1 MKKRLV
7 LLLLLLPLLCM
18 AQDDDPN
25 SHRGVQYATTGTDFW
40 VCFPRTTRGMCRNAS
55 RLYVVCE
62 RDCDV
67 TVENEW
73 LGYSQTY
80 HVMRRRFCDPDTNYI
95 FIPMQYT
102 WIADT
107 VPYVFLPGYEPNPP
121 FEGIAVPRYD
131 YTGTIGDLPQ
141 PRGFHVTSTDTVA
154 LFIYVSSTHYTGCC
168 VLPTEMLRDEYVAL
182 PPVASR
188 HQLGLILPSRHPH
201 LATID
206 IVAVD
211 DSTTV
216 DIVLS
221 DWDWLNRR
229 PGDTLTVM
237 LRRGQLY
244 HLAAGEVQ
252 DKYYPRLSPYHY
264 VVAGDGLLE
273 DPTAIPVTMSRHKF
287 SGGEEV
293 RDTFAVDLA
302 GTRIRARDCKRIAVF
317 EGCGIGGSGLRGVIE
332 PTVKLE
338 QSVPITF
345 AEKEYLVPNWEY
357 SRYYIRFTGLEDNT
371 IVGIRDLA
379 DASHYVMLSV
389 DEGETNWWETDT
401 NEGPYYITSNK
412 PLLVK
417 WIGYDLC
424 TPTPTR
430 WWHGGRIA
438 FGTMTDVDENGNLRT
453 MRHYLHILVRTE
465 DVESMWMDE
474 YHISS
479 YFQALVGSHY
489 SYAHFNNYSQF
500 CSTGTHVIE
509 SRTNA
514 PFVAY
519 TVGLGLGGET
529 ESHVVTLPHHQPKGR
544 WLTVNGMPAD
554 SLKSDSIWCLYDPV
568 TFHAWNQRPCDSLIW
583 DFGDG
588 TVRRFSYT
596 DEGFS
601 QPQVYTWQDTG
612 HYAVQAIFKYEDE
625 GCFTIKPDTL
635 TAHLWFHN
643 HYDSTF
649 SVRLCEGSFTFRG
662 QVFDYTDTHY
672 VTTYWT
678 ESGCDTLWKI
688 DFVTC
693 PHCHWVYDT
702 VALEDMPIVFNEIT
716 FGSELHDEPIH
727 LHIGDSCDSIIYYTL
742 IVIPH
747 WGEKPIDST
756 FILAPNVITPTLE
769 TNNIFSLYCSPHILK
784 AEVSIYDRHGVRMAQ
799 FDGLTGYWDGTSEGH
814 PCQQGTYV
822 YYIRYIDTADK
833 GWKTHTG
840 TVTLLR

>member
-1 MKKRLV
+1 M
-7 LLLLLLPLLCM
+7 LCM

-40 VCFPRTTRGMCRNAS
+40 VCFPRTTRGQCRNIS
-55 RLYVVCE
+55 HLYVVCE

-80 HVMRRRFCDPDTNYI
+80 HVMQRRFCDPDTNYI
-95 FIPMQYT
+95 IIPMRYS

-107 VPYVFLPGYEPNPP
+107 VPYVYLPGYEPTPAIP
-121 FEGIAVPRYD
+121 VGIPVPRHD
-131 YTGTIGDLPQ
+131 YSGVFMDQPQ
-141 PRGFHVTSTDTVA
+141 ARGFHVTSTDTVS
-154 LFIYVSSTHYTGCC
+154 LFIVIASTHNTGCC
-168 VLPTEMLRDEYVAL
+168 VLPTEMLRDEYIAQ
-182 PPVASR
+182 PPVVNRSSSGF
-188 HQLGLILPSRHPH
+188 QGFSPYMS
-201 LATID
+201 TID
-206 IVAVD
+206 IIAAD

-216 DIVLS
+216 DIILS

-244 HLAAGEVQ
+244 HIGAGSLP
-252 DKYYPRLSPYHY
+252 DKYYPRLSPFHSI
-264 VVAGDGLLE
+264 VTGDSLPN
-273 DPTAIPVTMSRHKF
+273 DPTATPVTMSRHWF
-287 SGGEEV
+287 AGGDET
-293 RDTFAVDLA
+293 RDTFAVDLS

-317 EGCGIGGSGLRGVIE
+317 EGCGSDGGPIRGKLASRE
-332 PTVKLE
+332 PKIKLE
-338 QSVPITF
+338 QSVPI
-345 AEKEYLVPNWEY
+345 AYAGKEYIVPNW
-357 SRYYIRFTGLEDNT
+357 SNNSYIRFTGLENNT
-371 IVGIRDLA
+371 VVGIRDMA

-389 DEGETNWWETDT
+389 DEGETNWWETAP

-417 WIGYDLC
+417 WFGYDLC
-424 TPTPTR
+424 TQTPTR
-430 WWHGGRIA
+430 WWHGGRMP
-438 FGTMTDVDENGNLRT
+438 FGTLTDVDENGNLQT
-453 MRHYLHILVRTE
+453 MFHHMYIFVRTE
-465 DVESMWMDE
+465 DVQSMWMDE
-474 YHISS
+474 YHIAS
-479 YFQALVGSHY
+479 YFQPIVYTPY
-489 SYAHFNNYSQF
+489 SYAYFDNHSNF
-500 CSTGTHVIE
+500 CSTGTHIVE

-519 TVGLGLGGET
+519 TNGVGRQLP
-529 ESHVVTLPHHQPKGR
+529 SHVVTLPHHQPKGR
-544 WLTVNGMPAD
+544 WLTVNGLPAD

-678 ESGCDTLWKI
+678 ESGCDTLWEI
-688 DFVTC
+688 DLVTC
-693 PHCHWVYDT
+693 PHCHWEYDT
-702 VALEDMPIVFNEIT
+702 VAPEDMPVVFNDIT
-716 FGSELHDEPIH
+716 FGAEQHDEPIY